1 MKRSRCWPFIHK
13 SPEMNS
19 AKGRNNDQTELQTYS
34 HNVFNYWRFSIWIA
48 ENSLNRFIWKWAYIL
63 PSKGFYRRANAQLSQ
78 LFDGYRKPAFS
89 SRNIYFNEIEFHPLF
104 LAFVWCVYVRRVR
117 TLVYAILLSVFVWL
131 HKCCICRIYIC
142 FGIYRFSMENIQPS
156 PTSYVECS
164 ISATD
169 IAVLKSNIICI
180 FWVVITPS
188 SSSYTLKGKQTT
200 QIRLTTH
207 QQNETNSTPPP

>member
-1 MKRSRCWPFIHK
+1 MKRARCWPFIHK

-104 LAFVWCVYVRRVR
+104 LARAFVWWCVRRVRVR

-131 HKCCICRIYIC
+131 HKCCICRIYIYM
-142 FGIYRFSMENIQPS
+142 FRYIHTFSPW
-156 PTSYVECS
+156 
-164 ISATD
+164 
-169 IAVLKSNIICI
+169 KI
-180 FWVVITPS
+180 FNQV
-188 SSSYTLKGKQTT
+188 
-200 QIRLTTH
+200 RLLM
-207 QQNETNSTPPP
+207 